1 MRSLHVRCG
10 FKHYILEKNP
20 YIKILK
26 RFKSK
31 TIEISRT
38 IINSMK
44 KKMLNNQSEKN
55 IILQINSFQ
64 HNLFYNRICKNA
76 LIKIQY
82 SLKLK
87 LGHVFS
93 LTIGIAFLCKI
104 VT

>member
-44 KKMLNNQSEKN
+44 KKNVKK
-55 IILQINSFQ
+55 IISLRKI
-64 HNLFYNRICKNA
+64 LFYR
-76 LIKIQY
+76 
-82 SLKLK
+82 
-87 LGHVFS
+87 
-93 LTIGIAFLCKI
+93 
-104 VT
+104 